1 MSAPDDKTKEAA
13 IMRRMAEASL
23 AHHPVDEP
31 LPAEA
36 LLHELQ
42 VHQLELEMQN
52 ETLRRMQTE
61 LEASRDRYVDLYDF
75 APVGYI
81 TLNANGLIEELNL
94 TAATLLG
101 AERKDLLKR
110 RFTGQAIAE
119 DQGRWLTFLTAIKRE
134 GSGSVEVSLQRRDGT
149 VFPALLECQRTNVI
163 RSGTAGEG
171 VGETAIRIALT
182 DISERRQ
189 RETVDAFLSQAG
201 SKATTE
207 PFFDTL
213 ALFLA
218 RSLQM
223 DYICIDRLEGDGL
236 NAQTLSV
243 WHDGHFEDNVS
254 YALADTPCGN
264 VVGQKVCCF
273 PASVCQF
280 FPKDVAL
287 QELRAESYVGV
298 PLLSHIG
305 EPIGL
310 IAMISRRPLTN
321 RVKAEAT
328 LERVAPRAAG
338 ELERLNAELEIGKL
352 NASLEERV
360 RQRTAELETT
370 NQQLSLAKRQAEA
383 ANIAKSAFLANMS
396 HEIRTPMNGV
406 IGMANILRRE
416 GVSPQQAKR
425 LDIID
430 SSAEHLLSVINDIL
444 DLSKIEAGKLIFEEV
459 PVSVGG
465 LLANVNSILFEHAQA
480 KGIRLLI
487 ETEHLPHNLLGDPT
501 RLQQALLNYATNAVK
516 FTEQGIITI
525 RVIVLNETSEA
536 VRLRFEVQDT
546 GIGIP
551 PEAMPRLFNVFEQA
565 DNSLNRK
572 YGGTGL
578 GLAITR
584 RLAELMG
591 GEAGVDSAPEIGS
604 TFWFTVQLKKS
615 CAAPVSQA
623 ATSVD
628 VEEECRR
635 RYAGQRILVV
645 DDEPINGEVAR
656 LQLEFVDFLVGLA
669 RNGAEALALAQK
681 NSYAA
686 ILMDMQMP
694 IMNGLEATKQI
705 RQLSGY
711 RDTPII
717 AMTANAFAEDRLL
730 CAEAGM
736 NDALIKPFSADELF
750 SVLLKCLN
758 QQQG

>member
-243 WHDGHFEDNVS
+243 WHDGHFEDN
-254 YALADTPCGN
+254 
-264 VVGQKVCCF
+264 
-273 PASVCQF
+273 
-280 FPKDVAL
+280 
-287 QELRAESYVGV
+287 E
-298 PLLSHIG
+298 
-305 EPIGL
+305 
-310 IAMISRRPLTN
+310 
-321 RVKAEAT
+321 
-328 LERVAPRAAG
+328 
-338 ELERLNAELEIGKL
+338 
-352 NASLEERV
+352 
-360 RQRTAELETT
+360 
-370 NQQLSLAKRQAEA
+370 
-383 ANIAKSAFLANMS
+383 
-396 HEIRTPMNGV
+396 
-406 IGMANILRRE
+406 
-416 GVSPQQAKR
+416 
-425 LDIID
+425 
-430 SSAEHLLSVINDIL
+430 
-444 DLSKIEAGKLIFEEV
+444 
-459 PVSVGG
+459 
-465 LLANVNSILFEHAQA
+465 
-480 KGIRLLI
+480 
-487 ETEHLPHNLLGDPT
+487 
-501 RLQQALLNYATNAVK
+501 
-516 FTEQGIITI
+516 
-525 RVIVLNETSEA
+525 
-536 VRLRFEVQDT
+536 
-546 GIGIP
+546 
-551 PEAMPRLFNVFEQA
+551 
-565 DNSLNRK
+565 
-572 YGGTGL
+572 
-578 GLAITR
+578 
-584 RLAELMG
+584 
-591 GEAGVDSAPEIGS
+591 
-604 TFWFTVQLKKS
+604 
-615 CAAPVSQA
+615 
-623 ATSVD
+623 
-628 VEEECRR
+628 
-635 RYAGQRILVV
+635 
-645 DDEPINGEVAR
+645 
-656 LQLEFVDFLVGLA
+656 
-669 RNGAEALALAQK
+669 
-681 NSYAA
+681 
-686 ILMDMQMP
+686 
-694 IMNGLEATKQI
+694 
-705 RQLSGY
+705 
-711 RDTPII
+711 
-717 AMTANAFAEDRLL
+717 
-730 CAEAGM
+730 
-736 NDALIKPFSADELF
+736 
-750 SVLLKCLN
+750 
-758 QQQG
+758 